1 MLFSQTWYTNWIGLV
16 KSNRLSN
23 LFRDDVANGQANDL
37 GESTLSQ
44 RVTPF
49 APTIS
54 IIPTEGTGTNLS
66 CLPEWKI
73 S

>member
-49 APTIS
+49 AP
-54 IIPTEGTGTNLS
+54 PFQLFPPMEGVPIYRVCQSG
-66 CLPEWKI
+66 K
-73 S
+73 